1 MKTWQ
6 SLRLNNKPQGLVP
19 LPRERSSEKF
29 EAVRHYIKLGVIKI
43 LLLCIFPEEEDA
55 GQDVFRFS
63 MFNVVLQLRKRRRC
77 SLRSLFFH
85 ALLVMPE
92 CPGECECVS
101 GWFLN
106 PASFLVTLLDRL
118 NHVIALFISCSPHL
132 SLSFVPCC
140 SSLVRPAETANR
152 APALYRQSN
161 QRPTSLKPT
170 STSCRLS

>member
-43 LLLCIFPEEEDA
+43 LLLCTFPEEEDA

-85 ALLVMPE
+85 ALLVM
-92 CPGECECVS
+92 
-101 GWFLN
+101 FN
-106 PASFLVTLLDRL
+106 PVSFLVTLLDRL

-140 SSLVRPAETANR
+140 SSLVRPVETANR